1 VTGSA
6 LAEIAV
12 IVVNYGTADLTIDAV
27 ESVRALRHGGR
38 RVEIHVVDNA
48 SPGGDAARLA
58 EEHTARG
65 WGEGVTLHLEP
76 VNHGFGR
83 GNNVVLNA
91 LAARDRPPGAVFLLN
106 PDARLG
112 NEALDILARFLETHP
127 EAGAAGCAI
136 FHPDGNPA
144 TAAFRFPTLW
154 SELERAANFGPVTR
168 LLRRYRTAL
177 PPDLPTQRVDWV
189 SGAAVM
195 LRFDAV
201 MSVGFFDPG
210 YFLYFEE
217 VDLMR
222 AMCQAGWQTW
232 FVPEARVVHE
242 EGAATGVGSRQGRR
256 RRPAFVYESWRHY
269 CLKNH
274 GRAYAI
280 SAALIALSGGV
291 VHVSAATLKR
301 RESWLPLDYFHDV
314 RELVLLPLLKRSPEA
329 LPRTQAPRE

>member
-1 VTGSA
+1 MTAGG

-48 SPGGDAARLA
+48 SPSGDAARLA
-58 EEHTARG
+58 DAHAARG

-168 LLRRYRTAL
+168 LLKSYRTAL
-177 PPDLPTQRVDWV
+177 PPGLPTQRVDWV
-189 SGAAVM
+189 AGAAVM
-195 LRFDAV
+195 LRWRAV
-201 MSVGFFDPG
+201 EEAGFFDPA

-217 VDLMR
+217 TDLMR
-222 AMCQAGWQTW
+222 ALKRRGWETW
-232 FVPEARVVHE
+232 YVPEAQAVHE
-242 EGAATGVGSRQGRR
+242 EGAATGVGTQMARR
-256 RRPAFVYESWRHY
+256 RRPAYVYDSWRHY
-269 CLKNH
+269 FRKNH
-274 GRAYAI
+274 GRTFALV
-280 SAALIALSGGV
+280 AASLVVLGGTLHVTAARLRGREPWTPLNYMGDLGRHV
-291 VHVSAATLKR
+291 VR
-301 RESWLPLDYFHDV
+301 
-314 RELVLLPLLKRSPEA
+314 PLLLGEETGARGSG
-329 LPRTQAPRE
+329 RT